1 MAARYSLAMQAH
13 GGGEGYEL
21 VHTVE
26 GYPWGELKD
35 GATVVDV
42 SYFLFFFLSLYIGVG
57 FLRYFIWTKLI
68 CRWGISLIPG
78 NYHHKC

>member
-1 MAARYSLAMQAH
+1 MQAH

-42 SYFLFFFLSLYIGVG
+42 RLSL
-57 FLRYFIWTKLI
+57 FIHCL
-68 CRWGISLIPG
+68 
-78 NYHHKC
+78 